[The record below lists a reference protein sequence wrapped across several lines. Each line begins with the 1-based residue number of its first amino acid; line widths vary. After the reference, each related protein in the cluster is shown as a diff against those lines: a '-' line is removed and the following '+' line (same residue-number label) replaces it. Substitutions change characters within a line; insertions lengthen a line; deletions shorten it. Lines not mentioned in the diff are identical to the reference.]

1 MHAQL
6 SACFVKKTRQ
16 CLGGYFSEDQIDY
29 AVNKTAL
36 FLKQTGSPQWYCS
49 NKPTNMSSLDPDL
62 RQHFPCSDKLFA
74 EGYKCTKDFRE
85 IFNTNR
91 SDPRLCGWV
100 FFIGNL
106 MRHVRGWDTL
116 CVTVLHSLA
125 RTRKKIVFFFTKSSD
140 FHLHSVVETVRV
152 LRSSRVCLTYN
163 IIFMCLFVCLFMI
176 KIMW

>member
-100 FFIGNL
+100 SFIGNL
-106 MRHVRGWDTL
+106 MRHVCGWDTL

-125 RTRKKIVFFFTKSSD
+125 RTRKKIVFFLQK
-140 FHLHSVVETVRV
+140 VA
-152 LRSSRVCLTYN
+152 
-163 IIFMCLFVCLFMI
+163 IFIYIQSLKLYAF
-176 KIMW
+176 